1 MLMLDKYNVH
11 CLINKLMD
19 FFFFRR
25 FGYDWDCDPVIPSS
39 LWAILLITL
48 FLAILFGWAVSYIA
62 DAKGPDRFDTQKTI
76 PMLSKAE

>member
-1 MLMLDKYNVH
+1 M
-11 CLINKLMD
+11 
-19 FFFFRR
+19 
-25 FGYDWDCDPVIPSS
+25 IPSS